1 MRLLLYLIAFGRQYH
16 EYLNQQRKIM
26 EAQSLVGPLQMRN
39 EESYQKVKY
48 ELRYEFHRLKQ
59 KRLAL
64 FAPLTLFRAKQIEE
78 ENQKMYN
85 RLKSILTVTLKR
97 KLISA

>member
-1 MRLLLYLIAFGRQYH
+1 MRNPSFADSYLRQYH

-64 FAPLTLFRAKQIEE
+64 FAPLTFLRAKQIEE

-85 RLKSILTVTLKR
+85 RLKSILTVTL
-97 KLISA
+97 